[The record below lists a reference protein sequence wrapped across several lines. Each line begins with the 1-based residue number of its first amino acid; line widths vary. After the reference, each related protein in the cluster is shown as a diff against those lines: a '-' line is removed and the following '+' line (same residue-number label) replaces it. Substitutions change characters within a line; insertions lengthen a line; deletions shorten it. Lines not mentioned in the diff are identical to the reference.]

1 MERSDSISSD
11 EIDKKLEELEILKN
25 KMLTAN
31 ISIYYNANEKFI
43 LLDSNLKLQ
52 QDENIDFLSKCLTK
66 NILSEYLDSKTLFVI
81 NFSFNEYIIF
91 FIFNNF
97 VEAENE
103 NYSPTT
109 MYDIIIF
116 NSLNNI
122 YEFVP
127 VDFTPIKPSEFFIN
141 SNEISFNVNLL
152 DLIDVFD
159 KVNRDNEIENTN
171 PIDFIE
177 CLETGIKKL
186 LNKAVI

>member
-11 EIDKKLEELEILKN
+11 EIDKKLEELEVLKN
-25 KMLTAN
+25 KMLSAN

-52 QDENIDFLSKCLTK
+52 QDENIDFLSKCITK

-97 VEAENE
+97 VETENE

-116 NSLNNI
+116 NSLNNV

-127 VDFTPIKPSEFFIN
+127 VDFTPIKSSEFFIN

-159 KVNRDNEIENTN
+159 KVNRENEVENTN

-186 LNKAVI
+186 LNKTVE

>member
-1 MERSDSISSD
+1 MERSDSILSD
-11 EIDKKLEELEILKN
+11 EIDKKLEELEMLKT

-43 LLDSNLKLQ
+43 LLDSNLKLE
-52 QDENIDFLSKCLTK
+52 QDENNDFLSKCVTK
-66 NILSEYLDSKTLFVI
+66 NILSEYIDSKTLFVI

-91 FIFNNF
+91 FIFNNISE
-97 VEAENE
+97 VENE
-103 NYSPTT
+103 NYSPNT

-116 NSLNNI
+116 NSLNNE

-127 VDFTPIKPSEFFIN
+127 IEFTPIKPSEFFIN
-141 SNEISFNVNLL
+141 NKEITFNVNLL

-159 KVNRDNEIENTN
+159 KVNRENEVENTN

-186 LNKAVI
+186 LNKAID